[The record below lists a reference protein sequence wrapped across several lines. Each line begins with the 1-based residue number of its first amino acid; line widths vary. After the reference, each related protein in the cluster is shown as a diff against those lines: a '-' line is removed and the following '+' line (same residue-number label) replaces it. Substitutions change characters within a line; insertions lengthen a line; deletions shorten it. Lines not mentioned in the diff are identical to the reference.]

1 MAKITEQELKDI
13 EDTLPT
19 KPYVFSYR
27 DDDYVF
33 KTMNKENM
41 KAVRKVTHQIHQ
53 LGQTKDENKVDAL
66 TDKMISIVMQHC
78 IWPEKE
84 QFDVICEEDGWV
96 EVNLYVAYNNEVL
109 NKKIL

>member
-41 KAVRKVTHQIHQ
+41 KAVRKLTHQQ
-53 LGQTKDENKVDAL
+53 GQTKDENKLDAL
-66 TDKMISIVMQHC
+66 MDKMISIVMQHC

-84 QFDVICEEDGWV
+84 QFDVICEEDGWT
-96 EVNLYVAYNNEVL
+96 EINLYVAYNTEVL

>member
-41 KAVRKVTHQIHQ
+41 KAVRKLTHQQ
-53 LGQTKDENKVDAL
+53 GQTKDENKVDAL
-66 TDKMISIVMQHC
+66 TDKMVSIAMQH
-78 IWPEKE
+78 
-84 QFDVICEEDGWV
+84 
-96 EVNLYVAYNNEVL
+96 
-109 NKKIL
+109 

>member
-53 LGQTKDENKVDAL
+53 LRQTKDENKVDAL

-109 NKKIL
+109 NKIL

>member
-41 KAVRKVTHQIHQ
+41 KAVRKLTHQQ
-53 LGQTKDENKVDAL
+53 GQTKDENKLDAIM
-66 TDKMISIVMQHC
+66 DKMISIVMQHC

-84 QFDVICEEDGWV
+84 QFDVIREEDAWA
-96 EVNLYVAYNNEVL
+96 EVNLFKAYEANIL
-109 NKKIL
+109 NKVF

>member
-41 KAVRKVTHQIHQ
+41 KAVRKVTHQ
-53 LGQTKDENKVDAL
+53 LGQTKDENKLEAL

-84 QFDVICEEDGWV
+84 QFDVICEEDGWA
-96 EVNLYVAYNNEVL
+96 EINLFAAYQSEVL

>member
-41 KAVRKVTHQIHQ
+41 KAVRKVQHQLDQ
-53 LGQTKDENKVDAL
+53 LGQTKDENKLDAL
-66 TDKMISIVMQHC
+66 MDKMISIVMQHC

-84 QFDVICEEDGWV
+84 QFEAMCEEDAWA
-96 EVNLYVAYNNEVL
+96 EVNLFRSYQSVIL
-109 NKKIL
+109 NKIF

>member
-1 MAKITEQELKDI
+1 MAKITEQELTDLA
-13 EDTLPT
+13 DTLPT

-41 KAVRKVTHQIHQ
+41 KAVRKLTHQQ
-53 LGQTKDENKVDAL
+53 GQTKDENKVDAL
-66 TDKMISIVMQHC
+66 TDKMVSIVMQHC

-84 QFDVICEEDGWV
+84 QFEAMCEEDGWA
-96 EVNLYVAYNNEVL
+96 EINLFRSYQSVIL
-109 NKKIL
+109 NKIF

>member
-1 MAKITEQELKDI
+1 MAKITEQELTDLA
-13 EDTLPT
+13 DTLPT

-41 KAVRKVTHQIHQ
+41 KVVRKLLLQ
-53 LGQTKDENKVDAL
+53 LGQTKDDNKLEDL
-66 TDKMISIVMQHC
+66 QFKMINVVMEHC

-84 QFDVICEEDGWV
+84 QFDVIREEDAWA
-96 EVNLYVAYNNEVL
+96 EVNLFKAYQAEIL
-109 NKKIL
+109 NKVI